1 MSTLITALRGFKLRP
16 DTLDQYL
23 TMNGKYEDW
32 TNGGRLPPQYQY
44 DDRGAASDKASEIL
58 RARAAALGGGSDTG
72 NILVV
77 LPFVEPHEQSPWV
90 YVAYS
95 YAFVYSQLLIT
106 TSSLPDR
113 VPGGFEELRQEI
125 LEWCNVDPDAGD
137 QGTMGFYIVATD
149 KCSRPLPV
157 ELKNKYKVCLGCP

>member
-1 MSTLITALRGFKLRP
+1 MSSLITALRGFKLRP
-16 DTLDQYL
+16 DTLDHYL
-23 TMNGKYEDW
+23 AMNGNHNNSTD
-32 TNGGRLPPQYQY
+32 GGRFPPQYQY
-44 DDRGAASDKASEIL
+44 DGRGAASDKASEIL

-125 LEWCNVDPDAGD
+125 LELCTLTPDAGD

-149 KCSRPLPV
+149 NCSRPLPM
-157 ELKNKYKVCLGCP
+157 ELKNKYSVCLGFL